1 MGWIDIITIAIFVA
15 IMIWYM
21 FNHVIPFLHG

>member
-1 MGWIDIITIAIFVA
+1 MGWVDIITIAIFVA

-21 FNHVIPFLHG
+21 VNYVIPFFHG